1 MVVKSIEILA
11 VDKNYDMRL
20 RLRTDEGAYTFWGY
34 IDERGKIYNQEGRV
48 VARIKPTY
56 AQALREVARV
66 RLQTTFAS
74 SKKEVEDVLCSQDEG
89 L

>member
-11 VDKNYDMRL
+11 VDKNFDLRL
-20 RLRTDEGAYTFWGY
+20 RMRTDEGVYIFWGH
-34 IDERGKIYNQEGRV
+34 IDENGKVYNQEGRV

-66 RLQTTFAS
+66 RLQTTYAI
-74 SKKEVEDVLCSQDEG
+74 SKKEVEDVLCAED
-89 L
+89 